1 MRFGVLRFA
10 RGLRMVQRSWS
21 CLVSVRLRVIGC
33 GRARPGMYRVRRIPA
48 ASVSPPGFTFVASRY
63 PSRTGGFRGT
73 FAAVPVLR
81 CDWPSLT
88 FDSGVPV
95 RDSLGVGSAALY
107 EGDDFQGVGAF
118 ELGLCTQCARHD
130 FAIEFDGHTF
140 GTQSALLNQ
149 FGHGDR
155 RGDVLFL
162 AIDDHVRSLLLCGSE
177 PLACNGI
184 HRCAATLHSRGCPIL
199 VNRTLVAP
207 VDCPECLI
215 LTNRTSTK
223 PAGCTGGRRVDGIPY
238 RGSDTKKGSPK
249 EPYPVRWCAPP

>member
-1 MRFGVLRFA
+1 
-10 RGLRMVQRSWS
+10 
-21 CLVSVRLRVIGC
+21 
-33 GRARPGMYRVRRIPA
+33 MYRVRRIQA
-48 ASVSPPGFTFVASRY
+48 ASVSPPGLTFVASQY
-63 PSRTGGFRGT
+63 LPRTGGFCGT
-73 FAAVPVLR
+73 FAAGPVLR

-130 FAIEFDGHTF
+130 FAIEFDSIS
-140 GTQSALLNQ
+140 SATVIGVAMCSSLPLMIMFDPFCCAVRNRW
-149 FGHGDR
+149 HATESTA
-155 RGDVLFL
+155 VLQP
-162 AIDDHVRSLLLCGSE
+162 C
-177 PLACNGI
+177 
-184 HRCAATLHSRGCPIL
+184 HSRGCPIL

>member
-1 MRFGVLRFA
+1 MRFGVLGFA

-33 GRARPGMYRVRRIPA
+33 GRARPGMYRVRRVQA
-48 ASVSPPGFTFVASRY
+48 ASVSPPGLTFVASQY
-63 PSRTGGFRGT
+63 LPCTGGFCGT

-162 AIDDHVRSLLLCGSE
+162 AIDDHVRSLLLCDSE

-184 HRCAATLHSRGCPIL
+184 HRCAATFPFAWMSDSGESDARG
-199 VNRTLVAP
+199 A
-207 VDCPECLI
+207 
-215 LTNRTSTK
+215 
-223 PAGCTGGRRVDGIPY
+223 RRLSGMSDSDESDIHETCRLY
-238 RGSDTKKGSPK
+238 R
-249 EPYPVRWCAPP
+249 RAAR